1 MFELIIILE
10 CQIQCSSADKYTGL
24 ENVLVSHNNLKY
36 QLEIVLVSCSNMLSG
51 TLKCL
56 N

>member
-10 CQIQCSSADKYTGL
+10 CQIQCSSTDKYIGL
-24 ENVLVSHNNLKY
+24 ENVLASHNNLKY
-36 QLEIVLVSCSNMLSG
+36 QPEIVLVSYSNMLSG
-51 TLKCL
+51 TLRCL